1 MNEIKLPADCENVGI
16 GQWKVV
22 RSPRGLRAILG
33 SCVGV
38 VIYDAAQKIAGMAHV
53 LLPASRGST
62 EHPGRY
68 ADTAVPAMIAELNRA
83 RGGTTRNGLV
93 AKLAGGAKMFD
104 TQGVMAIGD
113 ANYNAVLGQLETL
126 RIPILSDDVG
136 GETGR
141 NVTFDTATGRFFVKR
156 PGGKLYEVQ

>member
-1 MNEIKLPADCENVGI
+1 MNEIKLPTDCIAVGI

-22 RSPRGLRAILG
+22 RSPTGLRAILG

-38 VIYDAAQKIAGMAHV
+38 VIFDPASKIAGMAHI
-53 LLPASRGST
+53 LLPDSRGST

-68 ADTAVPAMIAELNRA
+68 ADTAIPAMMSELQRA
-83 RGGTTRNGLV
+83 RGGIARNGLA

-113 ANYNAVLGQLETL
+113 ANYRAVRAQLDAL
-126 RIPILSDDVG
+126 KIPILSDDIG

-141 NVTFDTATGRFFVKR
+141 NVTFDTASGRFFVKR